1 MAADRTSD
9 GKEIKEEILKT
20 FSSLYSPEVK
30 EKPFVE
36 GIDWMPISTRED
48 KELVA
53 PFTFDEIR
61 KVVLSYNRNE
71 SPGFDEFF
79 ERGTLN
85 SSLVET
91 YVCLMPKKENANRVK
106 EFRPISLITS
116 VYKTL
121 AKVLTNRL
129 RRVMSSTIFEEY
141 RPKKEGSVLNSSLEG
156 L

>member
-1 MAADRTSD
+1 M
-9 GKEIKEEILKT
+9 
-20 FSSLYSPEVK
+20 
-30 EKPFVE
+30 
-36 GIDWMPISTRED
+36 
-48 KELVA
+48 
-53 PFTFDEIR
+53 
-61 KVVLSYNRNE
+61 
-71 SPGFDEFF
+71 
-79 ERGTLN
+79 
-85 SSLVET
+85 
-91 YVCLMPKKENANRVK
+91 CLMPKKENANRVK